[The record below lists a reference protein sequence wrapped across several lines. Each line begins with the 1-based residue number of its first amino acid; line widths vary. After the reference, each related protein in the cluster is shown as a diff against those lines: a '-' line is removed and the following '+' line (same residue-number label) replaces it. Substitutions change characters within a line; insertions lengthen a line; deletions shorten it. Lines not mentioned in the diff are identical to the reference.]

1 MPKYRMYVAG
11 VSLDSPWWGAILAR
25 AYPPTTPNPTQM
37 TTITV
42 SNPQIV
48 KADPGLTP
56 NATSTGGDTGLLDHV
71 SPVMG
76 VLGLI
81 IVAGMRLHPVTAITA
96 TVIGVG
102 IAVINWGSAP
112 AGDGQSG
119 SSSGTVSGGGGGF

>member
-11 VSLDSPWWGAILAR
+11 VSLESPWWGGIR
-25 AYPPTTPNPTQM
+25 PMRYPPTTPDPTRM

-42 SNPQIV
+42 SNHQQLEP
-48 KADPGLTP
+48 ASLP
-56 NATSTGGDTGLLDHV
+56 SSSDTGLLDHV

-81 IVAGMRLHPVTAITA
+81 IVAGLRLHPATAISA
-96 TVIGVG
+96 TVIGAG

-112 AGDGQSG
+112 AGASQAG
-119 SSSGTVSGGGGGF
+119 SSSGTVSHPAYEDYRR

>member
-25 AYPPTTPNPTQM
+25 AYPPTTPDPTKM

-42 SNPQIV
+42 SNVQ
-48 KADPGLTP
+48 DPGPGVTASLP
-56 NATSTGGDTGLLDHV
+56 EPSDTGLLDHV

-76 VLGLI
+76 VLGLV
-81 IVAGMRLHPVTAITA
+81 IVAALRLHPATAITA

-102 IAVINWGSAP
+102 LAVINWGSSP
-112 AGDGQSG
+112 AGDGQTG
-119 SSSGTVSGGGGGF
+119 SSSGTVSHPAYEDYRR